1 MVTHTYMRSNIRA
14 NRYASSPAG
23 TDDNAT
29 YEAMAGVVTTDVYA
43 TVSRGNDTPDTVP
56 DYVHGTTVD
65 RKKAEAALRS
75 QGLVVG
81 SHILR
86 TKKAGTY
93 VMTMCT
99 DPAKETFA
107 HHVLQRGTCVGVS
120 GFSCCVCCALSH
132 RRFADCVPSLP
143 LRCCVL

>member
-1 MVTHTYMRSNIRA
+1 MRSNIRA

-29 YEAMAGVVTTDVYA
+29 YEAIAGVVTTDVYT

-56 DYVHGTTVD
+56 DYVHSTTVD
-65 RKKAEAALRS
+65 RKKAEAALRN
-75 QGLVVG
+75 QGLIVG

-93 VMTMCT
+93 VMTVCT
-99 DPAKETFA
+99 DPVKETFT

-120 GFSCCVCCALSH
+120 GFSCCLCCALCH
-132 RRFADCVPSLP
+132 RRFADCIPSLP
-143 LRCCVL
+143 W